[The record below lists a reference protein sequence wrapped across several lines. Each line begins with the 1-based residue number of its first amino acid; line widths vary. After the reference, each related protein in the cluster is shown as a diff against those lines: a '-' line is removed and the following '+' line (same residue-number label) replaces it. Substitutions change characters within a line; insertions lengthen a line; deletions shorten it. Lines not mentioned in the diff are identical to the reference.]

1 MDNVPAAGAQ
11 LRARR
16 EIGRDRM
23 PKFMDFHEDLKL
35 PQSAIDQLA
44 QGMRDGA
51 AETWAMGGPSGGG

>member
-1 MDNVPAAGAQ
+1 VKPGMDNVPAAGAQ
-11 LRARR
+11 LRAWR

-44 QGMRDGA
+44 QGTRDGA
-51 AETWAMGGPSGGG
+51 ADEFGGASA